1 MMQLISGL
9 VAGVAQ
15 KRGNIPSLKLQ
26 KHQPDDNTAE
36 HAIRSSR
43 KSRATIRTLKS
54 ASSRFSVRR
63 CGTANVF
70 TVFSGSAGTADQT
83 AGRFAVGGDFVHT
96 VGYPVSQPRMNGP

>member
-1 MMQLISGL
+1 MMQLISSL
-9 VAGVAQ
+9 VAGLAR

-26 KHQPDDNTAE
+26 NHQPGDNIAE

-54 ASSRFSVRR
+54 ASTRIRLRR

-70 TVFSGSAGTADQT
+70 RVLYGSAGTAEQI
-83 AGRFAVGGDFVHT
+83 AVRFAVRREFVHT